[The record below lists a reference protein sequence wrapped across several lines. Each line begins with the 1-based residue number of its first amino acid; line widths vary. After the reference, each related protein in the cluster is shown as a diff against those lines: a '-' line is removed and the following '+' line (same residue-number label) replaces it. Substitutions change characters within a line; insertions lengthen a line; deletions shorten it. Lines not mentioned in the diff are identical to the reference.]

1 MTKEEFFKF
10 RLVEDEECT
19 LCFRPDSI
27 EHAFL
32 DCTVTTTFYSK
43 AISWFKLFHVS
54 TSCLG
59 SGFSAD
65 FTSGTRLKVLEMT
78 WLEDT
83 RRSWYQDG
91 GNLEENYLRKNW
103 FDLTFPHFLLWTDW
117 VCASGLCNYFA
128 RDPLD
133 FRFRLKEYGPRKRI
147 QLHNARVID
156 IGAIESRS
164 FDTFASFTHSLLWM
178 ERFSE
183 RKVST
188 IHANFPSV

>member
-1 MTKEEFFKF
+1 MIHTLNLTEHATKTTIKFSVETVSPSRLLLKTGKTNSLIFHRLGRNFSFIYKSTKDNKLRQFLFRLLHRIIMTKREFFKF

-32 DCTVTTTFYSK
+32 DCTVTTAFYSK

-65 FTSGTRLKVLEMT
+65 FTSGTRLRVLEMT

-83 RRSWYQDG
+83 RRS
-91 GNLEENYLRKNW
+91 
-103 FDLTFPHFLLWTDW
+103 
-117 VCASGLCNYFA
+117 
-128 RDPLD
+128 
-133 FRFRLKEYGPRKRI
+133 
-147 QLHNARVID
+147 
-156 IGAIESRS
+156 
-164 FDTFASFTHSLLWM
+164 
-178 ERFSE
+178 
-183 RKVST
+183 
-188 IHANFPSV
+188 